1 MKIEVNLPVNSCND
15 FTEHQIK
22 IILASALYDKGVT
35 TLGYAAESVGFGK
48 RELIEEMGEY
58 GVPVVKMTADEVKMT
73 VDNAKKK
80 KKKNK

>member
-1 MKIEVNLPVNSCND
+1 MKIEVNLPDNSYKN

-35 TLGYAAESVGFGK
+35 GTGYAAESVGLGR

-58 GVPVVKMTADEVKMT
+58 GVSVLNMTSEEVKRT
-73 VDNAKKK
+73 IENAKRWA
-80 KKKNK
+80 NRVR